1 MNTETFCVEFEKI
14 FGQYKSKRIK
24 RCQRILS
31 DSQTMISLPYLNF
44 LYQASLYFK
53 IRVSEVKTLF
63 DNNCG
68 ELHSL
73 CDEVYKRFRRTF
85 RKNTVERA
93 DLLPIYLEKIYT
105 SVSRGTD
112 MLDQILKGLLIE
124 SRMILEFLFYETT
137 VLTSHFSIS
146 PKNKKRQREIIC
158 IKTKDLL

>member
-53 IRVSEVKTLF
+53 IRVSELKTLF

-68 ELHSL
+68 
-73 CDEVYKRFRRTF
+73 
-85 RKNTVERA
+85 
-93 DLLPIYLEKIYT
+93 
-105 SVSRGTD
+105 
-112 MLDQILKGLLIE
+112 
-124 SRMILEFLFYETT
+124 
-137 VLTSHFSIS
+137 
-146 PKNKKRQREIIC
+146 
-158 IKTKDLL
+158 